1 MSEQQKTV
9 IRHAKIVTEEE
20 TIQDGALVISEGTI
34 EFIGTEEAFAA
45 QQSYQKLPSVDY
57 EGDWLLPGFIDVH
70 VHGGFGHDFMEANDA
85 ALERITRFHAQNGT
99 TTMLATT
106 VTAPK
111 EAIDR
116 VLAGVNSWQENEVK
130 GARLAGVHLEGPFLS
145 KVFPGAQNP
154 EHMIP
159 ARIDWLE
166 EWTSAYPG
174 LIRMMTLAP
183 EVEGNMDCIEWLRK
197 NNIVA
202 ACGHTDAEYE
212 EILEAKK
219 RGLQHAVHTF
229 NAMKPLHH
237 RNPGTVGA
245 VLTDDDISCEII
257 ADGHHVHPACI
268 DLLFRAKGRDRLI
281 LITDAMSAAG
291 MEDGE
296 YNLGDLKVR
305 VKDGVARL
313 KEGESLAG
321 STLTM
326 IQAFRFFVETVGV
339 SIEETSRMA
348 SGNPARLIG
357 LDDEIGSISLGKKA
371 DLLRLDSKLQLK
383 EVWRDGQLIDN
394 KN

>member
-85 ALERITRFHAQNGT
+85 ALKRITQFHAQNGT

>member
-85 ALERITRFHAQNGT
+85 ALERITQFHAQNGT

>member
-85 ALERITRFHAQNGT
+85 ALERITQFHAQNGT

-394 KN
+394 KT

>member
-268 DLLFRAKGRDRLI
+268 DLLVRAKGRDRLI

>member
-85 ALERITRFHAQNGT
+85 ALERITQFHAQNGT

-268 DLLFRAKGRDRLI
+268 DLLVRAKGRDRLI